1 MTTFREQIDYDIR
14 DARYSALEGS
24 EYQSGRADG
33 TQAAL
38 QLLVTHLRAAIA
50 DQDVRDPYDLVA
62 RLGLTE
68 EVLG

>member
-1 MTTFREQIDYDIR
+1 MTTFREKIDYDIR
-14 DARYSALEGS
+14 DARYSALECS

-50 DQDVRDPYDLVA
+50 DPDVRFL
-62 RLGLTE
+62 
-68 EVLG
+68 